1 MMIRQGTAAPR
12 FAIPRMVAL
21 AMAALGLALVR
32 APIAARAQEG
42 GARSDEPAEISEYR
56 ARTENSENP
65 RDRYNLGTAYL
76 TAEQWP
82 EARTELARAA
92 EEADGKVQRFSRYNL
107 GVANAME
114 GHPEGDAPAEER
126 RSRLLA
132 ARDAFRAVLGEDAED
147 PNARWNLELVNR
159 WLEETQ
165 SEGGSSDQDEE
176 QQQGGAGGSSGQQGP
191 ADPGGEAPSL
201 TREEAERLLQQAAGA
216 EEDVRNKTLRR
227 GRLRDPVVERNW

>member
-1 MMIRQGTAAPR
+1 VTKPRSTVLVVAFVVLGVAQVPTEGPRPQAADSLIAVYR
-12 FAIPRMVAL
+12 E
-21 AMAALGLALVR
+21 R
-32 APIAARAQEG
+32 AEG
-42 GARSDEPAEISEYR
+42 
-56 ARTENSENP
+56 SENP
-65 RDRYNLGTAYL
+65 RDWYNLGTAYL
-76 TAEQWP
+76 
-82 EARTELARAA
+82 EARVWPDARGELARAS
-92 EEADGKVQRFSRYNL
+92 EEGEGKVARFSRYNL

-126 RSRLLA
+126 RGRLLA

-191 ADPGGEAPSL
+191 AEPGGEAPSL

>member
-1 MMIRQGTAAPR
+1 MTKPLS
-12 FAIPRMVAL
+12 PLLVVAL
-21 AMAALGLALVR
+21 VVLGAAQVPTEGPRPPAADSLIAVYRER
-32 APIAARAQEG
+32 AA
-42 GARSDEPAEISEYR
+42 D
-56 ARTENSENP
+56 SENP
-65 RDRYNLGTAYL
+65 RDWYNLGTAYL
-76 TAEQWP
+76 
-82 EARTELARAA
+82 EARVWSDARGELARAS
-92 EEADGKVQRFSRYNL
+92 EEGEGKVARFSRYNL

-114 GHPEGDAPAEER
+114 GHPEGDASAEER
-126 RSRLLA
+126 RGRLLA

-165 SEGGSSDQDEE
+165 SEGGSSDQNEE
-176 QQQGGAGGSSGQQGP
+176 QQQGGSGGASGQQGP